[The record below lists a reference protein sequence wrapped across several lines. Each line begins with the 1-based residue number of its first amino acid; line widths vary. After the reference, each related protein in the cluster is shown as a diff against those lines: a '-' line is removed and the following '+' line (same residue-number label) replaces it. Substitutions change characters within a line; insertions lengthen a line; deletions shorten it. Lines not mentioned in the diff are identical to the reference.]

1 MNKMMRNL
9 LAVALVVGMSPLAA
23 QDTTAAS
30 ADKAAPAAT
39 VKAAAPVQTA
49 KPEAASAD
57 AAKAGAAKAG
67 AAKAEAAKAEAP
79 PEPTTG
85 TVVTDQG
92 WVERCILAMVVTAV
106 DGVAITDA
114 DPVEKIEF
122 EPGEHT
128 VSGYAN
134 DEDRSPCATFSGDKA
149 VVVPEGTKIG
159 ESTVTVNVVAGKE
172 YFLGIDVRSTDQKKW
187 KVVTWK
193 INH

>member
-1 MNKMMRNL
+1 MNTMMRNL
-9 LAVALVVGMSPLAA
+9 LAAVLVVGMSTVAA
-23 QDTTAAS
+23 QETTPAA
-30 ADKAAPAAT
+30 AEAAKAAAPAA
-39 VKAAAPVQTA
+39 PA
-49 KPEAASAD
+49 KPEAAE
-57 AAKAGAAKAG
+57 AAAP
-67 AAKAEAAKAEAP
+67 AEAAKTEAP

-172 YFLGIDVRSTDQKKW
+172 YFLGVDVRSTDQKKW

>member
-9 LAVALVVGMSPLAA
+9 LAAALVVGMSSLAA
-23 QDTTAAS
+23 QETTPAAAETVKAETAAT
-30 ADKAAPAAT
+30 AAAPAAAA
-39 VKAAAPVQTA
+39 KAEPA
-49 KPEAASAD
+49 KPEAL
-57 AAKAGAAKAG
+57 
-67 AAKAEAAKAEAP
+67 

-85 TVVTDQG
+85 TVITDEG

-134 DEDRSPCATFSGDKA
+134 DEDRSPCATFSGDNA
-149 VVVPEGTKIG
+149 VVVPEGTRIG

-172 YFLGIDVRSTDQKKW
+172 YFLGVDVRSTDQKNW
-187 KVVTWK
+187 KIVTWK

>member
-23 QDTTAAS
+23 QDTTAAA

-49 KPEAASAD
+49 KPEAASAE
-57 AAKAGAAKAG
+57 GV
-67 AAKAEAAKAEAP
+67 KAEEAKPEAP

-85 TVVTDQG
+85 TVITDQG

-149 VVVPEGTKIG
+149 VVVPEGQKIG

-172 YFLGIDVRSTDQKKW
+172 YFLGVDVRSTDQKKW